1 MNYSKP
7 EVNILGEAKSVIENY
22 GSKKDLAV
30 IDGTPPKSLFNPAY
44 DLDE

>member
-7 EVNILGEAKSVIENY
+7 EVNILGEANSVIESYNAKVY
-22 GSKKDLAV
+22 LAM